1 MSGLSVQTEGL
12 GKKFGSFLAV
22 DSVSIAVEQGEIFGF
37 LGANGAGKTTMI
49 RMLCGLLKPS
59 FGEGWVAGFNIWNES
74 EQIKHNI
81 GYMSQKFSLYND
93 LTISENVDFY
103 GGIYG
108 LNKPV
113 IEKKKTEILE
123 TLQLSQWKDVIAG
136 ELPPGFKQGLA
147 LGTALLHDPLIIFL
161 DEPTSG
167 VDPASRRKFWNLIH
181 QTATKGKTV
190 FVTTHFMDEA
200 EYCNRISIMSAG
212 KIVAIDTPENL
223 KNKFQLES
231 IQQVFMEVVK
241 EKNE

>member
-1 MSGLSVQTEGL
+1 MSGLSVKTEGL

-22 DSVSIAVEQGEIFGF
+22 DSVSITVEQGEIFGF

-59 FGEGWVAGFNIWNES
+59 FGKGWVAGLNIWNES
-74 EQIKHNI
+74 EQIKNNI
-81 GYMSQKFSLYND
+81 GYMSQRFSLYND

-108 LNKPV
+108 LNKQD

-123 TLQLSQWKDVIAG
+123 ILQLSRWKDVIAG

-181 QTATKGKTV
+181 QTAAKGKTV

-212 KIVAIDTPENL
+212 KIIAIDTPENL